1 MSKNDFR
8 RWYKDK
14 KRRVSFVINMFCTI
28 TYLVWRIFFTIPFE
42 YGIVSI
48 VAGVGLLVV
57 EALGMIESFVH
68 YANMSSVHGYPLPKI
83 PIERYPHVDIFIA
96 TYSEEPKLLC
106 KTINGCKHIDYPDPS
121 KVHIYLCDD
130 NRRPEMRKLAEQM
143 GVNYLDRP
151 DNKGA
156 KAGNLNNALKHST
169 SPYVVTLDA
178 DMIPKS
184 DFLMKMVPYFVDAEI
199 KNEGREEE
207 DKIKLGFVQS
217 PQCFYNPDLFQFNLF

>member
-1 MSKNDFR
+1 MHLTTIKKSLKKKVGDLMSKNDFR

-14 KRRVSFVINMFCTI
+14 KRRVWFVINMFCI
-28 TYLVWRIFFTIPFE
+28 ISFLVWRIFFTIPFE

-96 TYSEEPKLLC
+96 TYSEEPKLLY

-130 NRRPEMRKLAEQM
+130 NRRPEMR
-143 GVNYLDRP
+143 
-151 DNKGA
+151 
-156 KAGNLNNALKHST
+156 
-169 SPYVVTLDA
+169 
-178 DMIPKS
+178 
-184 DFLMKMVPYFVDAEI
+184 
-199 KNEGREEE
+199 
-207 DKIKLGFVQS
+207 
-217 PQCFYNPDLFQFNLF
+217 